1 MNFFYEKYI
10 LFAQGAGPH
19 LVVYNKHIFMFA
31 FKFFILFWV
40 YQNQSDIT
48 RIRMIYNYFM
58 GFRM

>member
-31 FKFFILFWV
+31 FKFFYFILGISEPIG
-40 YQNQSDIT
+40 YNPNPNDI
-48 RIRMIYNYFM
+48 
-58 GFRM
+58 